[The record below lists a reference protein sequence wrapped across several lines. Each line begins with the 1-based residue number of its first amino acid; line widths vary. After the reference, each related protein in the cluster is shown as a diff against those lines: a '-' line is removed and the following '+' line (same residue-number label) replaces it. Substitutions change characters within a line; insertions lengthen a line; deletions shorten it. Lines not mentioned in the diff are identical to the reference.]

1 MDFCAHAH
9 KDQHNLYNGCTVVS
23 SSILWN
29 KGDTLVLYLGP
40 VYISL
45 FISRFQV
52 CTLTKEDNREVK
64 KIPEDEQL
72 HVLPL
77 YKVSMT
83 DEFGSQEGQRL
94 KMQTGAIHVL
104 QAFRREV
111 RKLPE
116 PAKSCRQRRLEA
128 KKASSEKKKNK
139 LLQEVGQTPDKSV
152 VKTEDC
158 ITGSP
163 QIQDNKGEASCLVS
177 VHAT

>member
-1 MDFCAHAH
+1 M
-9 KDQHNLYNGCTVVS
+9 S
-23 SSILWN
+23 
-29 KGDTLVLYLGP
+29 
-40 VYISL
+40 
-45 FISRFQV
+45 
-52 CTLTKEDNREVK
+52 

-77 YKVSMT
+77 YKVSQT
-83 DEFGSQEGQRL
+83 DEFGSEEGQRL
-94 KMQTGAIHVL
+94 KMQTGAIQVL

-139 LLQEVGQTPDKSV
+139 LLQQAGQMPETSV
-152 VKTEDC
+152 VKADVC

-163 QIQDNKGEASCLVS
+163 QPQDNKG
-177 VHAT
+177 

>member
-1 MDFCAHAH
+1 M
-9 KDQHNLYNGCTVVS
+9 
-23 SSILWN
+23 
-29 KGDTLVLYLGP
+29 
-40 VYISL
+40 
-45 FISRFQV
+45 

-64 KIPEDEQL
+64 RIPEDEQL

-77 YKVSMT
+77 YKVSLT
-83 DEFGSQEGQRL
+83 DEFGNEEAQRL
-94 KMQTGAIHVL
+94 KMKTGAIQVL

-139 LLQEVGQTPDKSV
+139 LLQQAGETPEKTV
-152 VKTEDC
+152 VKAEVC

-163 QIQDNKGEASCLVS
+163 QLQGNKG
-177 VHAT
+177 